1 ARLPSAPSSPN
12 VKLDVAVGAIV
23 GAVAGVVFALVRRAF
38 DRRVRSARD
47 ISDAVDASVVGILP
61 VDKELA
67 AGRAVFSFDDIR
79 DGRGSFAH
87 KEAVRELRTN

>member
-1 ARLPSAPSSPN
+1 
-12 VKLDVAVGAIV
+12 
-23 GAVAGVVFALVRRAF
+23 GVVFALVRRAF

-87 KEAVRELRTN
+87 KEAVRELRTNLQYVDVD